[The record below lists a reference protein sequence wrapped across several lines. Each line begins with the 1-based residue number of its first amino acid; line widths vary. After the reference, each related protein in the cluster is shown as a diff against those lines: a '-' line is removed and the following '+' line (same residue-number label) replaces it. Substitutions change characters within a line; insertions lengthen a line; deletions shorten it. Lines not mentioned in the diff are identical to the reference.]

1 MARQQRIDHFN
12 LWPKAQKFQAEILF
26 AQLLQPY
33 PLEDLFFP
41 YQLPDT
47 DNRESH
53 IMISYLLDAVDSL
66 PYRPDHAFDWVWRAF
81 EFSCKQVP
89 GCKDNT
95 SKALRSVSSKLNDYF
110 NVNSEVGD
118 AFFEL
123 VSDVPIRTCK
133 FLLKKIVEEGV
144 YEFSGDGHKSFS
156 IFAKRILFA
165 NGGPPVVS
173 TSLQSILHY
182 LCWHYR
188 AVGGLE
194 LRSGAALLRRILRG
208 ERVELGGSFYQLSR
222 AEILFLTLSGLAYS
236 FRNGR
241 AHAESIAPFRSS
253 LAKVQTYAHC
263 WFMFLV
269 IYELTFA
276 LQHISAYPNKLDGT
290 PVDNFRKNNAAFSK
304 LFKSCL
310 GS

>member
-12 LWPKAQKFQAEILF
+12 LWPKAQKFEAEKRF
-26 AQLLQPY
+26 AELLEPY

-47 DNRESH
+47 DNKESH

-89 GCKDNT
+89 GCKENT
-95 SKALRSVSSKLNDYF
+95 TKALRSVSTKLDDYF
-110 NVNSEVGD
+110 VANSEVGD
-118 AFFEL
+118 AFFDL
-123 VSDVPIRTCK
+123 VSRVPIRTCK
-133 FLLKKIVEEGV
+133 FLLKKIVDEGG
-144 YEFSGDGHKSFS
+144 YEFVGDGYKGFS
-156 IFAKRILFA
+156 IFAKRLLFA
-165 NGGPPVVS
+165 NGAPPVVS
-173 TSLQSILHY
+173 ASIQSVLHY
-182 LCWHYR
+182 LSWHYR
-188 AVGGLE
+188 AVGGAE
-194 LRSGAALLRRILRG
+194 LRNGATLLRRILRG
-208 ERVELGGSFYQLSR
+208 EKVELGGIFYQLSR
-222 AEILFLTLSGLAYS
+222 PEILFLTLSGLAYA

-263 WFMFLV
+263 WFMFLI

-276 LQHISAYPNKLDGT
+276 LQHISSYPNKLIGA
-290 PVDNFRKNNAAFSK
+290 PADNFRKNNAAFST